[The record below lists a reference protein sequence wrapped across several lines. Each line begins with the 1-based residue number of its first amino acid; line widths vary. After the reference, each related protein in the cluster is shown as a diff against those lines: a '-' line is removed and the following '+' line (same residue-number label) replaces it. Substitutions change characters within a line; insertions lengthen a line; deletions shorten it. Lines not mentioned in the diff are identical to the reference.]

1 MFFSKFSHSV
11 MSDSLQPHG
20 LLASLSFTISWSL
33 LKLMPSESMM
43 PSNHLILC
51 RSLLLLPSIFLSI
64 RVFSNVLALGIR
76 WPNCWSFSNN
86 PFNEYWFPLGLTG
99 LLSLLSQCLSS
110 LLQDHSSKASI
121 LWHLDFFTVH
131 LSYLDLTTGKP
142 ELWCYGSLLAK
153 WCLYFS
159 IPLDYEIFAP
169 CFMYLDMFQCVL
181 VYSLWELE

>member
-1 MFFSKFSHSV
+1 MISEKTLYDSNTSV
-11 MSDSLQPHG
+11 FVVQSLSCVRIFATSWTAAHQ
-20 LLASLSFTISWSL
+20 ASLSFTISWSL

-142 ELWCYGSLLAK
+142 
-153 WCLYFS
+153 
-159 IPLDYEIFAP
+159 
-169 CFMYLDMFQCVL
+169 
-181 VYSLWELE
+181 

>member
-1 MFFSKFSHSV
+1 MISEKTLYDSNTSV
-11 MSDSLQPHG
+11 FVVVQSLSCVRIFATSWTAAHQ
-20 LLASLSFTISWSL
+20 ASLSFTISWSL
-33 LKLMPSESMM
+33 LKLIPSESMM

-142 ELWCYGSLLAK
+142 
-153 WCLYFS
+153 
-159 IPLDYEIFAP
+159 
-169 CFMYLDMFQCVL
+169 
-181 VYSLWELE
+181 